1 MSRRPTPTCG
11 RIFSAWL
18 ELFRLPNLFTVP
30 GDIIVGWM
38 AGGAAGGL
46 PLRAIAISLA
56 LYSVGLLL
64 NDLFDL
70 PIDRRERPQR
80 PLPSGRVRPWQVL
93 LLTGG
98 LTTLALCLSAA
109 ARPTALTLLG
119 LILFYDALAKRIP
132 VLGVLTMGAC
142 RGVNILLGT
151 ALCWPQG
158 LPFAWPPTALAAAI
172 FFATYILLV
181 SIVAKHEAEPD
192 VRIGDLLRWFPVA
205 MTLGLEALWWL
216 SGHGLSWWPPMACLP
231 LILLLLIRRPVP
243 AFVAGLI
250 RHLIWLQLLWLL
262 PHQAITDPL
271 SLALLACWGA
281 ALLSGRFF
289 AGS

>member
-1 MSRRPTPTCG
+1 MSTRTVKTRG
-11 RIFSAWL
+11 GVFSAWL

-30 GDIIVGWM
+30 GDILVGWM
-38 AGGAAGGL
+38 VGGAAGGF

-70 PIDRRERPQR
+70 RIDRRERPHR

-93 LLTGG
+93 LLAGG
-98 LTTLALCLSAA
+98 LTALAIALSTAA
-109 ARPTALTLLG
+109 HPTALTLLG

-151 ALCWPQG
+151 ALTWPNG
-158 LPFAWPPTALAAAI
+158 LPFAWPPAVLAAAL
-172 FFATYILLV
+172 FFATYILIV

-192 VRIGDLLRWFPVA
+192 VRIGDLLRWFPA
-205 MTLGLEALWWL
+205 MMTLGLEALWWL
-216 SGHGLSWWPPMACLP
+216 PGHGLSWWPPIACAP

-250 RHLIWLQLLWLL
+250 RHLVWLQLLWLL
-262 PHQAITDPL
+262 PHAPITDPIPL
-271 SLALLACWGA
+271 VLLACWGA
-281 ALLSGRFF
+281 ALLSGRFI